1 MGPQLQWTST
11 FCYILSSTKCKV
23 NHNLFQNVWFYM
35 RAQKF
40 GHFSRRSRRGWAAF
54 QYKQKFFS
62 NCTPLSSPSRS
73 AFPDWVEI
81 LVVLQQ
87 KLCLAHQVVNNRIIA
102 LFHGP
107 VDRLYKRSANKEGFL
122 TMRSAPLLRFFPLKD
137 FWQMR
142 KLWSRYA
149 LNTFTNKRLQC
160 MAF

>member
-1 MGPQLQWTST
+1 MYGSIWEHKSLAI
-11 FCYILSSTKCKV
+11 FLEEV
-23 NHNLFQNVWFYM
+23 
-35 RAQKF
+35 
-40 GHFSRRSRRGWAAF
+40 GGF

-87 KLCLAHQVVNNRIIA
+87 KRLAHQVVNNRIIA

-122 TMRSAPLLRFFPLKD
+122 TMRSASSLLSTQGL
-137 FWQMR
+137 
-142 KLWSRYA
+142 L
-149 LNTFTNKRLQC
+149 TNAEIVVTLC
-160 MAF
+160 IEYFH